1 MYQNEAGRARSAVTE
16 CNLIITSVLF
26 GASKTNRGINAS
38 FFFCNIPVGS
48 MTLDYL
54 SVFGHIVSMTTCA
67 CVLQHFIFMT
77 ISTFGP
83 LTCSIITTTRKFFT
97 ILSSVIL
104 FQHPITLLQWF
115 GTTLVFA
122 GLMLDT
128 IFGKERL
135 VIPVVHKTAGVTNC
149 L

>member
-1 MYQNEAGRARSAVTE
+1 MKLAGRKAPWRNVILLLHLFCLEQVRLTE
-16 CNLIITSVLF
+16 
-26 GASKTNRGINAS
+26 ASTLV
-38 FFFCNIPVGS
+38 FFCNIPVGS